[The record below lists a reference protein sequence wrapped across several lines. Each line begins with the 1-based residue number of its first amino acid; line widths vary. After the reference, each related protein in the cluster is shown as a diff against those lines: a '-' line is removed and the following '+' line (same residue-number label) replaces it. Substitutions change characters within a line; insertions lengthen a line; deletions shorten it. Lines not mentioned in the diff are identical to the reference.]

1 MSMRSYLVPV
11 LAACFAGTAGS
22 EPIRPTHTYSIV
34 ARDSLTGQIGVAVQS
49 HWFSVGSIVSWAEA
63 GVGAVATQ
71 SFAEPAYG
79 PRGLERMRGG
89 ASAREALDSLLA
101 GDPGRELRQVAFID
115 REGRVAVYTGSR
127 CIDWAGHRA
136 GEGYSVQAN
145 LMRNDRVVDAMAA
158 AYEKSQGTL
167 AERLL
172 AALEAG
178 EGAGGDIR
186 GSQSAAL
193 LVVEAEASDKPW
205 ADRAVDLRVEDHP
218 DPVGELRR
226 LLAVHR
232 AYEHMNRGDR
242 AIEEGD
248 FELARVEYEEATRL
262 APGNPEMIYW
272 YAVSLATNGKVDE
285 SLPFFREVFRANPG
299 FREVTKRLVK
309 AGIIPDTPAGAA
321 ILDRILAR

>member
-1 MSMRSYLVPV
+1 
-11 LAACFAGTAGS
+11 
-22 EPIRPTHTYSIV
+22 
-34 ARDSLTGQIGVAVQS
+34 
-49 HWFSVGSIVSWAEA
+49 
-63 GVGAVATQ
+63 
-71 SFAEPAYG
+71 
-79 PRGLERMRGG
+79 
-89 ASAREALDSLLA
+89 
-101 GDPGRELRQVAFID
+101 
-115 REGRVAVYTGSR
+115 
-127 CIDWAGHRA
+127 
-136 GEGYSVQAN
+136 
-145 LMRNDRVVDAMAA
+145 MAA

-248 FELARVEYEEATRL
+248 FERARVEYEEATRL